1 MRNALTV
8 SLALVVLLAG
18 LVMAGRKEH
27 ETHRIDAEGAKK
39 IEVELE
45 FSAGELRIIPEDM
58 SEAAVLDVLYDPH
71 RVEYD
76 IEYNVSKATGHLS
89 IETDHHKHKS
99 IDTDDNKLEMILS
112 TRYTTSLEMDIGACD
127 AEIDLG
133 GIPLEYLDLDIG
145 AASGDIDFSEPNPM
159 RLKEINIDAGAS
171 SLDMHSIGN
180 ANFELMSFSG
190 GAGSFDLDFR
200 GQYKGES
207 TIDIDIGVSS
217 ADIILPRGIPA
228 RVETSGSNWLS
239 SVDFHNDDLEE
250 IDDDIYESP
259 DFQDAETRIILTI
272 DVGLGA
278 VDVYW
283 KR

>member
-18 LVMAGRKEH
+18 LVMAGRREH

-58 SEAAVLDVLYDPH
+58 SEAAVLDVLYDPR
-71 RVEYD
+71 RVNYD
-76 IEYNVSKATGHLS
+76 IEYDVSKATGHLS
-89 IETDHHKHKS
+89 IETDHRKRKS

-112 TRYTTSLEMDIGACD
+112 TRYPTSLEMDIGACD

-133 GIPLEYLDLDIG
+133 GIPLEYLDIDVG

-217 ADIILPRGIPA
+217 ADIILPRGIPV

-259 DFQDAETRIILTI
+259 DFEDAETRIILTI

-283 KR
+283 KK

>member
-18 LVMAGRKEH
+18 LVLAGRKEH

-39 IEVELE
+39 IEVELD
-45 FSAGELRIIPEDM
+45 FSAGELRIHPEDM
-58 SEAAVLDVLYDPH
+58 SEAAVLDVLYDPR

-76 IEYNVSKATGHLS
+76 IEYDVSKATGHLS
-89 IETDHHKHKS
+89 IETDHRKRKS

-112 TRYTTSLEMDIGACD
+112 TRYPTSLEMDIGACD

-133 GIPLEYLDLDIG
+133 GIPLEYLDIDVG
-145 AASGDIDFSEPNPM
+145 AVSGDIDFSEPNPM

-190 GAGSFDLDFR
+190 GASSFDLDFR

-217 ADIILPRGIPA
+217 ADIILPRGIPV

-250 IDDDIYESP
+250 IDDDIFESP
-259 DFQDAETRIILTI
+259 DFQDAEIRIILTI

-283 KR
+283 KK

>member
-18 LVMAGRKEH
+18 LVMAGRREH

-39 IEVELE
+39 IEVELD
-45 FSAGELRIIPEDM
+45 FSAGELRIHPEDM
-58 SEAAVLDVLYDPH
+58 SEAAVLDVLYDPR

-76 IEYNVSKATGHLS
+76 IEYDVSKATGHLS
-89 IETDHHKHKS
+89 IETDHRKRKS

-112 TRYTTSLEMDIGACD
+112 TRFPTSLEMDIGACD

-145 AASGDIDFSEPNPM
+145 ATSGDIDFSEPNPM

-200 GQYKGES
+200 GKYNGES

-217 ADIILPRGIPA
+217 ADIILPRGIPV

-259 DFQDAETRIILTI
+259 DFQDAQTRIILTI

-283 KR
+283 KK

>member
-18 LVMAGRKEH
+18 LVLAGRKEH
-27 ETHRIDAEGAKK
+27 ETHRIDAEGAKRLD
-39 IEVELE
+39 VELE
-45 FSAGELRIIPEDM
+45 FGLGELRIFSEDM
-58 SEAAVLDVLYDPH
+58 PEAARLDMSYDP
-71 RVEYD
+71 RQVDYDVEYEVD
-76 IEYNVSKATGHLS
+76 KETGRLIVES
-89 IETDHHKHKS
+89 STRKKS
-99 IDTDDNKLEMILS
+99 HVDTENNRLDLVLS
-112 TRYTTSLEMDIGACD
+112 TRFPTSLEMDIGACD

-133 GIPLEYLDLDIG
+133 GIPLEYLDIDVG
-145 AASGDIDFSEPNPM
+145 AVSGDIDFSEPNPM

-200 GQYKGES
+200 GKYKGES

-217 ADIILPRGIPA
+217 ADIILPRGIPV

-239 SVDFHNDDLEE
+239 SIDFHNDDLEE

-259 DFQDAETRIILTI
+259 DFEDAQTRIILTI

>member
-27 ETHRIDAEGAKK
+27 ETRRIEAEGAKK
-39 IEVELE
+39 IDVQLE
-45 FSAGELRIIPEDM
+45 FGAGELRILPEDI
-58 SEAAVLDVLYDPH
+58 SEAAVLDILYDSR
-71 RVEYD
+71 RVNYD
-76 IEYNVSKATGHLS
+76 IEYDVSKATGHLS
-89 IETDHHKHKS
+89 IETDHRKHKS

-112 TRYTTSLEMDIGACD
+112 TRYPTSLEMDIGACD

-133 GIPLEYLDLDIG
+133 GINLEYLDIDVG

-200 GQYKGES
+200 GQYDGES

-217 ADIILPRGIPA
+217 ADIILPQEIPV

-239 SVDFHNDDLEE
+239 SVDFHNDNLEE

>member
-45 FSAGELRIIPEDM
+45 FGAGELRILPEDM
-58 SEAAVLDVLYDPH
+58 SEAAVLDVLYDSR

-76 IEYNVSKATGHLS
+76 IEYDVSKATGHLS
-89 IETDHHKHKS
+89 IETNHRKRKS

-112 TRYTTSLEMDIGACD
+112 TRYPTSLEMDIGACD

-133 GIPLEYLDLDIG
+133 GIPLEHLDIDVG
-145 AASGDIDFSEPNPM
+145 ATSGDIDFSEPNPM

-200 GQYKGES
+200 GKYKGES
-207 TIDIDIGVSS
+207 TINIDIGVSS

-239 SVDFHNDDLEE
+239 SIDFHNDDLEE

-283 KR
+283 KK